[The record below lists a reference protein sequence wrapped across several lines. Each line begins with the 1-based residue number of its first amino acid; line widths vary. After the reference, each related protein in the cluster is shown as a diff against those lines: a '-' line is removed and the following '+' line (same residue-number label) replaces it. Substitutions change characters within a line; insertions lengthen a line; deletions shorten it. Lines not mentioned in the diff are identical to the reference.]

1 MADDVVGGHSACL
14 VVAGPPQSG
23 KRFSL
28 VGNLGEFVGMGL
40 APRLAADILDRAEQ
54 ARADGPLSCNVG
66 VYQVLRA
73 AQSILHRLPR
83 FATCVF
89 VACSLLLAAL
99 SCCPLT
105 GGDLSPLALG
115 AGSRACPRPAI
126 SSARAPCAYRRA
138 LAQQ

>member
-54 ARADGPLSCNVG
+54 VQADGPLSCNVG
-66 VYQVLRA
+66 IYQVTWA
-73 AQSILHRLPR
+73 AQSSKHGLQRL
-83 FATCVF
+83 ATCEF
-89 VACSLLLAAL
+89 VSCSLLLSAA
-99 SCCPLT
+99 
-105 GGDLSPLALG
+105 
-115 AGSRACPRPAI
+115 AG
-126 SSARAPCAYRRA
+126 
-138 LAQQ
+138 